1 MTQKAKNTL
10 TLLAKIG
17 VAAIILTVV
26 ILNYDTL
33 TNLDVR
39 AMVENASSV
48 YAAVGI
54 ILGVFFGKSLLFVIP
69 ASLIYL
75 SVGMAFSPLTA
86 ILVSF
91 AGISIEVMA
100 TYILGLFLGGD
111 TVNRLLSKSKNGRKL
126 LEMDVTNK
134 FSVLFVARFTG
145 LPIDFTSLFLGASKC
160 NVLKYY
166 FASVFGIMPRVIV
179 FTLLGD
185 TIYEIIPMEL
195 LIKIIIC
202 AIPVAALVF
211 VVKYF
216 VDRKKN
222 AGKTEKQAEETDA

>member
-1 MTQKAKNTL
+1 MTQKTKNAL
-10 TLLAKIG
+10 LLAAKVA
-17 VAAIILTVV
+17 VAAVILTVV

-39 AMVENASSV
+39 AIVEGASSV
-48 YAAVGI
+48 YAAIAI
-54 ILGVFFGKSLLFVIP
+54 ILGIFFAKSLLFVIP

-91 AGISIEVMA
+91 AGISIEVIA
-100 TYILGLFLGGD
+100 TYLLGLFLGGD
-111 TVNRLLSKSKNGRKL
+111 TVNKLLSKSKNGQKL
-126 LEMDVTNK
+126 LKMDITNK

-160 NVLKYY
+160 NIFRYY
-166 FASVFGIMPRVIV
+166 FASVLGIMPRVIV

-185 TIYEIIPMEL
+185 TVYELIPMDL
-195 LIKIIIC
+195 LIKLIIC
-202 AIPVAALVF
+202 AIPVVIVVF

-216 VDRKKN
+216 VDRKKKN
-222 AGKTEKQAEETDA
+222 EVKED

>member
-1 MTQKAKNTL
+1 MTQKTKNAL
-10 TLLAKIG
+10 LLAAKVA
-17 VAAIILTVV
+17 VAAVILTVV

-39 AMVENASSV
+39 AIVEGASSV
-48 YAAVGI
+48 YAAIAI
-54 ILGVFFGKSLLFVIP
+54 ILGIFFAKSLLFVIP

-91 AGISIEVMA
+91 AGISIEVIA
-100 TYILGLFLGGD
+100 TYLLGLFLGGD
-111 TVNRLLSKSKNGRKL
+111 TVNKLLSKSKNGQKL
-126 LEMDVTNK
+126 LKMDITNK

-160 NVLKYY
+160 NILKYY
-166 FASVFGIMPRVIV
+166 SASVLGIMPRVIV

-185 TIYEIIPMEL
+185 TVYELIPMDL
-195 LIKIIIC
+195 LIKLIIC
-202 AIPVAALVF
+202 AIPIVIVVF

-216 VDRKKN
+216 VDRKKKN
-222 AGKTEKQAEETDA
+222 QTKED

>member
-1 MTQKAKNTL
+1 MTQKTKNTL
-10 TLLAKIG
+10 LLFAKIA
-17 VAAIILTVV
+17 VAAVILTVV
-26 ILNYDTL
+26 VLNYETL

-39 AMVENASSV
+39 AIVENASSV
-48 YAAVGI
+48 YAAIGI
-54 ILGVFFGKSLLFVIP
+54 ILGIFFAKSLLFVIP

-75 SVGMAFSPLTA
+75 SVGMAFSPVTA

-100 TYILGLFLGGD
+100 TYLLGLFLGGD
-111 TVNRLLSKSKNGRKL
+111 TVNKLLSKSKNGQKL
-126 LEMDVTNK
+126 LKMDITNK

-145 LPIDFTSLFLGASKC
+145 LPIDFTSLFLGASRC
-160 NVLKYY
+160 NILKYY
-166 FASVFGIMPRVIV
+166 LASVLGIMPRVIV

-185 TIYEIIPMEL
+185 TIYEIIPMDL

-202 AIPVAALVF
+202 IIPVVIVVF

-216 VDRKKN
+216 VDKK
-222 AGKTEKQAEETDA
+222 KRAE

>member
-1 MTQKAKNTL
+1 MTQKTKNAL
-10 TLLAKIG
+10 LLAAKVA
-17 VAAIILTVV
+17 VAAVILTVV

-39 AMVENASSV
+39 AIVEGASSV
-48 YAAVGI
+48 YAAIAI
-54 ILGVFFGKSLLFVIP
+54 ILGIFFAKSLLFVIP

-91 AGISIEVMA
+91 AGISIEVIA
-100 TYILGLFLGGD
+100 TYLLGLFLGGD
-111 TVNRLLSKSKNGRKL
+111 TVNKLLSKSKNGQKL
-126 LEMDVTNK
+126 LKMDITNK

-160 NVLKYY
+160 NIFRYY
-166 FASVFGIMPRVIV
+166 FASVLGIMPRVII

-185 TIYEIIPMEL
+185 TVYELIPMDL
-195 LIKIIIC
+195 LIKLIIC
-202 AIPVAALVF
+202 AIPIVIVVF

-216 VDRKKN
+216 VDRKNKN
-222 AGKTEKQAEETDA
+222 EVKED

>member
-1 MTQKAKNTL
+1 MTQKTKNAL
-10 TLLAKIG
+10 LLAAKVA
-17 VAAIILTVV
+17 VAAVILTVV
-26 ILNYDTL
+26 ILNYEKL

-39 AMVENASSV
+39 AIVEGASSV
-48 YAAVGI
+48 YAAIAI
-54 ILGVFFGKSLLFVIP
+54 ILGIFFAKSLLFVIP

-91 AGISIEVMA
+91 AGISIEVIA
-100 TYILGLFLGGD
+100 TYLLGLFLGGD
-111 TVNRLLSKSKNGRKL
+111 TVNKLLSKSKNGQKL
-126 LEMDVTNK
+126 LKMDITNK

-160 NVLKYY
+160 NIFRYY
-166 FASVFGIMPRVIV
+166 FASVLGIMPRVII

-185 TIYEIIPMEL
+185 TVYELIPMDL
-195 LIKIIIC
+195 LIKLIIC
-202 AIPVAALVF
+202 AIPIVIVVF

-216 VDRKKN
+216 VDRKKKN
-222 AGKTEKQAEETDA
+222 QTKED

>member
-1 MTQKAKNTL
+1 MTQKTKNTL
-10 TLLAKIG
+10 LLFAKIA
-17 VAAIILTVV
+17 VAAVILTVV
-26 ILNYDTL
+26 ILNYETL

-39 AMVENASSV
+39 AIVESASSV
-48 YAAVGI
+48 YAAIEI
-54 ILGVFFGKSLLFVIP
+54 ILGIFFAKSLLFVIP

-91 AGISIEVMA
+91 AGISIEVLA

-111 TVNRLLSKSKNGRKL
+111 TVNKLLSKSKNGQKL
-126 LEMDVTNK
+126 LKMDITNK

-160 NVLKYY
+160 SIFKYY
-166 FASVFGIMPRVIV
+166 SASVLGIMPRVIV

-185 TIYEIIPMEL
+185 TVYELIPMDL
-195 LIKIIIC
+195 LIKLIIC
-202 AIPVAALVF
+202 AIPVVVVVF
-211 VVKYF
+211 VVKFF
-216 VDRKKN
+216 VDKK
-222 AGKTEKQAEETDA
+222 KKSEVKED

>member
-1 MTQKAKNTL
+1 MTQKTKNTL
-10 TLLAKIG
+10 LLFAKIA
-17 VAAIILTVV
+17 VAAVILTVV

-39 AMVENASSV
+39 AIVESASSV
-48 YAAVGI
+48 YAAIAI
-54 ILGVFFGKSLLFVIP
+54 ILGIFFAKSLLFVIP

-91 AGISIEVMA
+91 AGISIEVTA

-111 TVNRLLSKSKNGRKL
+111 TVNKLLSKSKNGQKL
-126 LEMDVTNK
+126 LKMDITNK

-160 NVLKYY
+160 SILKYY
-166 FASVFGIMPRVIV
+166 SASVLGIMPRVIV

-185 TIYEIIPMEL
+185 TVYELIPMDL
-195 LIKIIIC
+195 LIKLIIC
-202 AIPVAALVF
+202 AIPVVIVVF
-211 VVKYF
+211 VVKFF
-216 VDRKKN
+216 VDKKKKN
-222 AGKTEKQAEETDA
+222 QAKED